1 MIEQLE
7 QVKINAD
14 NISSIL
20 SRKRGAL
27 RSIKLERKRLL
38 IKQTEDK
45 KRKVK
50 EQKLESKKSP
60 FGKSIKKI
68 NKSTST
74 NTIFK
79 NLGGNLLKFASL
91 LQLGVA
97 LNNIDAIKE
106 AVDKTFKNIREGL
119 KTISDVIKTIYD
131 KTENFINMFNN
142 DDINEDNF
150 EKLNDE
156 MEATSKITD
165 KLESLMNIVNK
176 ALNRGDTD
184 FGRVTDSGTLPTGE
198 KFDVINLYDADKD
211 KDVPMIRIEEKDGS
225 TTVLTQDELN
235 KRLNP
240 KMKMIERDDNQWWD
254 VLDRYPDKVKYI
266 DVYNAASDFNIDE
279 ELKRLQKI
287 DPERYSDTE
296 IRIQP
301 LYIDPD

>member
-45 KRKVK
+45 KRKIK

-91 LQLGVA
+91 LLLGVA

-106 AVDKTFKNIREGL
+106 AVDEAFKKIREGL

-142 DDINEDNF
+142 DNKNEDNF
-150 EKLNDE
+150 EKFDDE
-156 MEATSKITD
+156 IEETSKITD
-165 KLESLMNIVNK
+165 KIESLLNIVNK

-184 FGRVTDSGTLPTGE
+184 FGKVTDSGTLPTGE

-211 KDVPMIRIEEKDGS
+211 KDMPMIRIEEKDGS
-225 TTVLTQDELN
+225 TTVLTQEELN

-240 KMKMIERDDNQWWD
+240 KMKMIEREDNQWWD
-254 VLDRYPDKVKYI
+254 VLDRFPDKVKYI

-301 LYIDPD
+301 VYIDPD

>member
-7 QVKINAD
+7 QLKINAD
-14 NISSIL
+14 NINSVL
-20 SRKRGAL
+20 SKKRGAL

-45 KRKVK
+45 KRKIK
-50 EQKLESKKSP
+50 EKKLESRKSP
-60 FGKSIKKI
+60 FGKSIQKI
-68 NKSTST
+68 KKSTST
-74 NTIFK
+74 DTIFK
-79 NLGGNLLKFASL
+79 NFGGNLLKFASL
-91 LQLGVA
+91 LLLGVA

-106 AVDKTFKNIREGL
+106 AVDEAFKKIREGL

-142 DDINEDNF
+142 DDKNEDNF

-240 KMKMIERDDNQWWD
+240 KMKMIEREDNQWWD
-254 VLDRYPDKVKYI
+254 VLDRFPDKVKYI
-266 DVYNAASDFNIDE
+266 DVYNAASDFDIDE

-301 LYIDPD
+301 VYIDPD

>member
-45 KRKVK
+45 KRKSK

-91 LQLGVA
+91 LLLGVA

-106 AVDKTFKNIREGL
+106 AVDETFKKIREGL

-142 DDINEDNF
+142 DDKNEDNF

-176 ALNRGDTD
+176 ELNRGDTD

-198 KFDVINLYDADKD
+198 KFDVINLYDAEKKKD
-211 KDVPMIRIEEKDGS
+211 IPMIRIQENDGT
-225 TTVLTQDELN
+225 TTVLTQEELN

-240 KMKMIERDDNQWWD
+240 NMKMVEREDNQWWD
-254 VLDRYPDKVKYI
+254 VLDRFPDKVKYI
-266 DVYNAASDFNIDE
+266 DVYNAASDFDPQKLLE
-279 ELKRLQKI
+279 RLKKI
-287 DPERYSDTE
+287 NPERYSDTQ
-296 IRIQP
+296 IIIQP
-301 LYIDPD
+301 VYVDPE

>member
-45 KRKVK
+45 KRKIK

-91 LQLGVA
+91 LLLGVA

-106 AVDKTFKNIREGL
+106 AVDEAFKKIREGL

-142 DDINEDNF
+142 DNKNEDNF
-150 EKLNDE
+150 EKFDDE
-156 MEATSKITD
+156 IEETSKITD
-165 KLESLMNIVNK
+165 KIESLLNIVNK

-184 FGRVTDSGTLPTGE
+184 FGKVTDSGTLPTGE

-211 KDVPMIRIEEKDGS
+211 KDIPMIRIEEKDGS
-225 TTVLTQDELN
+225 TTVLTQEELN

-240 KMKMIERDDNQWWD
+240 KMKMIEREDNQWWD

-301 LYIDPD
+301 VYIDPD

>member
-14 NISSIL
+14 NISSVL
-20 SRKRGAL
+20 SKKRGAL

-91 LQLGVA
+91 LLLGVA

-106 AVDKTFKNIREGL
+106 AVDETFKKIREGL
-119 KTISDVIKTIYD
+119 NTISDVFKTIYD

-142 DDINEDNF
+142 DDKNEDNF

-165 KLESLMNIVNK
+165 KLESLMNIINK

-198 KFDVINLYDADKD
+198 KFDVINLYDAEKKKD
-211 KDVPMIRIEEKDGS
+211 IPMIRIQENDGT
-225 TTVLTQDELN
+225 TTVLTQEELN

-240 KMKMIERDDNQWWD
+240 NMKMVEREDNQWWD
-254 VLDRYPDKVKYI
+254 VLDRFPDKVKYI
-266 DVYNAASDFNIDE
+266 DVYNAASDFDPQKLLE
-279 ELKRLQKI
+279 RLKKI
-287 DPERYSDTE
+287 DPERYSDTQ
-296 IRIQP
+296 IIIQP
-301 LYIDPD
+301 VYVDPE